1 MSTLAAERA
10 GPARG
15 TMPLAEHGREARR
28 RATRS
33 AAGLLIGVVVGYL
46 LSEQALDLLREPIES
61 IARER
66 DASLNYDTVTGAFDL
81 RLRIAVTVGV
91 VGSSPVW
98 IRELFAFVSPGLER
112 RERRLVAGYA
122 GTAAV
127 LFASGSVFGFWL
139 FPHVVEVLA
148 GFSSAEDST
157 ILSASTYVDFVLTMV
172 VATGISFVLPVLV
185 VMLHHLGLVSSRTIR
200 RSWRLIVVAITLFS
214 ALVTPAA
221 DVLSMVVVAL
231 PMAALFL
238 AAVLITVLREQRAG
252 RRTPCSA

>member
-1 MSTLAAERA
+1 
-10 GPARG
+10 
-15 TMPLAEHGREARR
+15 MPLAEHGREARR
-28 RATRS
+28 RAVR
-33 AAGLLIGVVVGYL
+33 AAAALLVGVLVGYL
-46 LSEQALDLLREPIES
+46 LSERILDALREPVEA
-61 IARER
+61 IAAQRS
-66 DASLNYDTVTGAFDL
+66 ASLNFDTVTGAFDL
-81 RLRIAVTVGV
+81 RLRIAFAAGV
-91 VGSSPVW
+91 VASSPVW
-98 IRELFAFVSPGLER
+98 VRELFAFVSPGLER
-112 RERRLVAGYA
+112 RERRLAAGYA
-122 GTAAV
+122 GAAAV
-127 LFASGSVFGFWL
+127 LFAAGCGFGSWL

-231 PMAALFL
+231 PMAALFGG
-238 AAVLITVLREQRAG
+238 AVLLTVLRERRAE
-252 RRTPCSA
+252 RKAPCSA